1 MLERQYFLYDKCNT
15 NERNR
20 QTVLFYGESLRSCGK
35 AWRRT
40 GQKAY
45 LLCDYF
51 RVSDCLRKQDVAIYL
66 KIQGFSEERK
76 SKK

>member
-51 RVSDCLRKQDVAIYL
+51 RVSDEC
-66 KIQGFSEERK
+66 QGFGKTGGNHGK
-76 SKK
+76 SRL